1 MAAELDHVSC
11 FLSRTRMV
19 FIHSRGPR
27 KFFGRSPADCGPEA
41 TVERV
46 EALASAG
53 FDIVEFNMSDGRPLC
68 AALRTAPAGAAAAFR
83 GRS

>member
-1 MAAELDHVSC
+1 MTADLDHVSC

-27 KFFGRSPADCGPEA
+27 RFFGRSPSESGPEA
-41 TVERV
+41 TVDSV

-53 FDIVEFNMSDGRPLC
+53 FDIVEFNMSDGKPLC
-68 AALRTAPAGAAAAFR
+68 TALRAASTWAPATFR
-83 GRS
+83 RLS